1 MPQEEQQR
9 HSIGSWL
16 RRRRRPVLLIIAG
29 GVFFAVAAILYAAHR
44 IEHFSRSALQANV
57 SALPHKRVALVLG
70 CSPVLRSG
78 GPNWYF
84 ENRIAAAA
92 EVFQAN
98 KVDYILVSGDNHVAT
113 YDEPTAMKQA
123 LIRLGVPEDR
133 IVLDYAGF
141 STLDSVVRAKKVFG
155 LSEFCVITQR
165 DHALRAI
172 YIAQANGIDAI
183 GFPAKDVSRLRGF
196 RTRCRESLAR
206 VRTLLDVH
214 VLGRKPHFLGPAIV
228 IGQEPKGAAT
238 RLRPSGYG
246 AASPKISIFNL
257 QSA

>member
-1 MPQEEQQR
+1 MMTLGKR
-9 HSIGSWL
+9 GRTRVVAWL
-16 RRRRRPVLLIIAG
+16 RRRRRSLLLVMGSIA
-29 GVFFAVAAILYAAHR
+29 VVAIVAILYAAHR
-44 IEHFSRSALQANV
+44 IEKSSSSALQANLN
-57 SALPHKRVALVLG
+57 SLPHKHVALVLG
-70 CSPVLRSG
+70 CSPVLSSG
-78 GPNWYF
+78 APNWYF

-92 EVFQAN
+92 AAFQAQ
-98 KVDYILVSGDNHVAT
+98 KVDYLLVSGDNHTVT
-113 YDEPTAMKQA
+113 YDEPTAMQQA
-123 LIRLGVPEDR
+123 LVRLGVPEDR

-172 YIAQANGIDAI
+172 YIAKANGIDAV
-183 GFPAKDVSRLRGF
+183 GFPAKDVSKLRGL

-228 IGQEPKGAAT
+228 IGQEPNRAAT
-238 RLRPSGYG
+238 TP
-246 AASPKISIFNL
+246 ASRR
-257 QSA
+257 A